1 MELLQAFSCA
11 AVCCFSAT
19 AALAVSEPQQLIPL
33 GGSCSVESTINCSL
47 GLEELVLGDIESAQ
61 MHFQAVLDEF
71 PDQPLAL
78 CGLLISRDNEGER
91 RKRLAKLTE
100 FVNSEQTTNL
110 TPPELFYLK
119 QLLTIAC
126 GDLSGA
132 SDAFAERAKRFRRD
146 HLAAAWSIILAHYA
160 QRDAGKTLQ
169 RYEELRRCCGESK
182 LLSYAR
188 ALVEEDAEQISDEAI
203 QAATHAATISPQ
215 ARLLHAHLLYRRQE
229 FDEAAQCFR
238 LASEETPPERLHH
251 EIAQSYLVM
260 ALWSAGQFNEAQALL
275 EGLCQAVPMQGMVT
289 AVDFYKRWETQ
300 LIPLRLLL
308 CSPRAP
314 SQSEIQSAKSLV
326 VSGENRADEKARLNY
341 RSALVALAVAR
352 YAHARGRAGEASEW
366 LNHADE
372 YMSLFR
378 QEIQAES
385 SGPISAVCHRRA
397 LRCFEEGK
405 ARVRAEVFRD
415 SSTIWEEQA
424 RELRQP
430 TELCLPPLLPS
441 PSP

>member
-19 AALAVSEPQQLIPL
+19 AALAIPEPQQLIPL

-100 FVNSEQTTNL
+100 FVNSEQTTTL

-146 HLAAAWSIILAHYA
+146 HLAAAWSIILSHYA
-160 QRDAGKTLQ
+160 QRDAEKTLQ
-169 RYEELRRCCGESK
+169 RCEELRRCCGESK

-188 ALVEEDAEQISDEAI
+188 ALAEENAPQVSDEAI
-203 QAATHAATISPQ
+203 QAAAHASTISPQ
-215 ARLLHAHLLYRRQE
+215 ARLLHAHLLYRRQRYG
-229 FDEAAQCFR
+229 EAAHCFQQV
-238 LASEETPPERLHH
+238 AEETAPDRLNHQ
-251 EIAQSYLVM
+251 IAQSYLVIS
-260 ALWSAGQFNEAQALL
+260 LWSADRSAEAQTLLKAL
-275 EGLCQAVPMQGMVT
+275 CRPMPKQP
-289 AVDFYKRWETQ
+289 AENPADFYRRWETQ
-300 LIPLRLLL
+300 LIPLRMLL
-308 CSPRAP
+308 SGSQAP
-314 SQSEIQSAKSLV
+314 SPSAVQAAKHLAE
-326 VSGENRADEKARLNY
+326 SGTNHADEQARLNY

-352 YAHARGRAGEASEW
+352 HHHARGRAGEASQW
-366 LNHADE
+366 LNHADQ

-385 SGPISAVCHRRA
+385 SHPISAVCHRRA
-397 LRCFEEGK
+397 LRCFEEAR
-405 ARVRAEVFRD
+405 ARVRAEIFRAT
-415 SSTIWEEQA
+415 SSIWEEQA
-424 RELRQP
+424 RELRQS
-430 TELCLPPLLPS
+430 TERCLPPLLPS